1 MNAPQTFR
9 ELDDLVL
16 DLKGLVLV
24 RDIRRRASAAEEELA
39 LYAGEIERV
48 RNRLADL
55 MKKGAAADRRP
66 AQTPTRLRKATDLAI
81 LSEPEGGP
89 LDTAS

>member
-24 RDIRRRASAAEEELA
+24 RDIRRRASADEEELA

-55 MKKGAAADRRP
+55 MKKGR
-66 AQTPTRLRKATDLAI
+66 
-81 LSEPEGGP
+81 GGGSAP
-89 LDTAS
+89 GPNTHSVA

>member
-24 RDIRRRASAAEEELA
+24 RDIRRRASADEEELA

-55 MKKGAAADRRP
+55 MKKGGADRRP
-66 AQTPTRLRKATDLAI
+66 AQTPTRLRKATDLAT
-81 LSEPEGGP
+81 LSEPEGGR